1 MAKSRSKEIRRS
13 VKPVGTRPCIMLGLF
28 KVHKDN
34 IDNCLPFLPNLS
46 AILLSIANLLVPNLK
61 SLASSEYTV
70 KGSFVFAEEIAEKD
84 SEFFMGSLD
93 DDSLF
98 TNTQLE
104 ETFDNGTNT
113 LFENTKRVE
122 ALSKI
127 TFKELLSLATKES
140 YFIFNRKL

>member
-1 MAKSRSKEIRRS
+1 M
-13 VKPVGTRPCIMLGLF
+13 
-28 KVHKDN
+28 
-34 IDNCLPFLPNLS
+34 
-46 AILLSIANLLVPNLK
+46 PNLK
-61 SLASSEYTV
+61 SLTSSEYTV
-70 KGSFVFAEEIAEKD
+70 KGSFAFAEKIAEKD

>member
-1 MAKSRSKEIRRS
+1 M
-13 VKPVGTRPCIMLGLF
+13 
-28 KVHKDN
+28 
-34 IDNCLPFLPNLS
+34 
-46 AILLSIANLLVPNLK
+46 PNLK
-61 SLASSEYTV
+61 SLTSSEYTV
-70 KGSFVFAEEIAEKD
+70 KGSFVFAEKIAEKD

-104 ETFDNGTNT
+104 ETFDIGTNT

-127 TFKELLSLATKES
+127 K
-140 YFIFNRKL
+140 IFQMVDMPTCYLKLKKKSKTMPFPDVQII